1 MICINMTPYKAINS
15 NRVLAKKLAIEIR
28 TLKELQAINTLQKLG
43 ISGTIKI
50 TKK

>member
-1 MICINMTPYKAINS
+1 MTPYKSVTS
-15 NRVLAKKLAIEIR
+15 NRLLAKKLAIEIR

-50 TKK
+50 QKK